1 MKAIIA
7 LGSNLGDKFNYLQ
20 SAVEKIN
27 KIKDVEILK
36 ISSVYETV
44 PVGGPVQDDYLNAVI
59 QIESK
64 LESEILLQKLQSIEV
79 ELDRVREERWGPR
92 TIDLDIVAIEDQQHN
107 SPNLTIPHPLAHER
121 CFVLI
126 PWFEIDPTSALVNKG
141 IVANLITKLDCKELT
156 IYQQRL
162 VNK

>member
-1 MKAIIA
+1 M
-7 LGSNLGDKFNYLQ
+7 DRNYQ
-20 SAVEKIN
+20 VEL
-27 KIKDVEILK
+27 LK
-36 ISSVYETV
+36 ELLKQKGQESMTDSVLELDGV
-44 PVGGPVQDDYLNAVI
+44 V
-59 QIESK
+59 ESK

-126 PWFEIDPTSALVNKG
+126 PWFEIDPTSALVDKG